1 MSALPG
7 DSVALN
13 RQAERGACG
22 IPSRY
27 KGLQRFYE
35 GLQRRYMAAGGSGA
49 ARVYARRWMNRHR
62 AVADKVDAIDLLPL
76 KRAERARLVFGITVL
91 VNRHVR
97 KRGRIHM
104 SFA

>member
-13 RQAERGACG
+13 RQDERGACG

-27 KGLQRFYE
+27 KGLQRE
-35 GLQRRYMAAGGSGA
+35 GLQRRYKAAGGSGA